1 MHPYLYI
8 SRLTL
13 SFISE
18 VGQGGKCHILNQ
30 LLELLIACHKVCL
43 TVHLHQKQTNKQT
56 NRETKDQVVEKKKK
70 GEELGGDG

>member
-43 TVHLHQKQTNKQT
+43 TVHLHQKQTN
-56 NRETKDQVVEKKKK
+56 RETKDQVVEKKKK